1 MNRNVM
7 HNNRKFN
14 CQFSD
19 RYIMLMLVSADIEII
34 MFGSRWVGS
43 SGTGCQSTEV
53 LMSAVPRA

>member
-1 MNRNVM
+1 
-7 HNNRKFN
+7 
-14 CQFSD
+14 
-19 RYIMLMLVSADIEII
+19 MLMLVSADIEII